1 MSEATCPEPLH
12 STIARVHYARLF
24 GVGNGSLR
32 DEFVQ
37 MASQKR
43 WSDAESREW
52 GHMAETHR
60 MALMLLAGVDGDLG
74 ALAQRHWRELP
85 EPERMALKAE
95 ARFARREFSRLHALT
110 GRW

>member
-1 MSEATCPEPLH
+1 MSDTSQFHPLPSAEALG
-12 STIARVHYARLF
+12 HYTRLF

-32 DEFVQ
+32 DEFVK
-37 MASQKR
+37 AATKR
-43 WSDAESREW
+43 QWSDAESREW
-52 GHMAETHR
+52 ARLSETHR

>member
-1 MSEATCPEPLH
+1 MLETPDFLPLH
-12 STIARVHYARLF
+12 SAVARENYARLF

-32 DEFVQ
+32 DEFVKT
-37 MASQKR
+37 ASKMQ

-52 GHMAETHR
+52 ARMAETHR
-60 MALMLLAGVDGDLG
+60 MALMLLAGVDGDIG

-85 EPERMALKAE
+85 EPERVALKAE

>member
-1 MSEATCPEPLH
+1 MCPPEDFKPLQ
-12 STIARVHYARLF
+12 SAVAQVHYARLF

-32 DEFVQ
+32 DEFVAV
-37 MASQKR
+37 ASQKR

-52 GHMAETHR
+52 ARLAETHR
-60 MALMLLAGVDGDLG
+60 MALMLLAGVDGDIG
-74 ALAQRHWRELP
+74 ALALRHWRELP
-85 EPERMALKAE
+85 EPERVALKAE

>member
-1 MSEATCPEPLH
+1 MSETSEFAPL
-12 STIARVHYARLF
+12 SDLARAHYSRLF

-32 DEFVQ
+32 DEFVAT
-37 MASQKR
+37 ASQMR

-52 GHMAETHR
+52 ASLAETHR
-60 MALMLLAGVDGDLG
+60 MALMVLAGFDGDIG

-85 EPERMALKAE
+85 EPERVALKAE
-95 ARFARREFSRLHALT
+95 ARFARREFSKLHALT

>member
-1 MSEATCPEPLH
+1 MSEAMRSEPQHSPIAQLH
-12 STIARVHYARLF
+12 SARLF

-37 MASQKR
+37 IASKR
-43 WSDAESREW
+43 QWSDAESREW
-52 GHMAETHR
+52 ARLAETHR

-85 EPERMALKAE
+85 EPERVALKAE

>member
-1 MSEATCPEPLH
+1 MSDTSQFHPLPSAEALG
-12 STIARVHYARLF
+12 HYTRLF

-32 DEFVQ
+32 DEFVKA
-37 MASQKR
+37 ASKKQ

-52 GHMAETHR
+52 ARLTETHR

-74 ALAQRHWRELP
+74 VLAQRHWRELP
-85 EPERMALKAE
+85 EPERIALKAE

>member
-1 MSEATCPEPLH
+1 MSEVLPSEPMRSPVAH
-12 STIARVHYARLF
+12 GNYMRLF

-32 DEFVQ
+32 DEFVKI
-37 MASQKR
+37 ASQKR

-52 GHMAETHR
+52 ARMSVTHR

-74 ALAQRHWRELP
+74 ALAQRSWRELP
-85 EPERMALKAE
+85 EPERLALKAE
-95 ARFARREFSRLHALT
+95 ARFARHEFARLHALT

>member
-1 MSEATCPEPLH
+1 MSDTSQFHPLPSAEAL
-12 STIARVHYARLF
+12 SHYTRLF

-32 DEFVQ
+32 DEFVKA
-37 MASQKR
+37 ASKKQ

-52 GHMAETHR
+52 ARLAETHR

-74 ALAQRHWRELP
+74 VLAQRHWRELP
-85 EPERMALKAE
+85 EPERIALKAE

>member
-1 MSEATCPEPLH
+1 MSEAMRPEPLH
-12 STIARVHYARLF
+12 SPIAQLHYARLF

-32 DEFVQ
+32 DEFVKV
-37 MASQKR
+37 ASQKR

-52 GHMAETHR
+52 ARMAETHR
-60 MALMLLAGVDGDLG
+60 MVLMLLAGLDGDLE
-74 ALAQRHWRELP
+74 ALAQRGWRELP
-85 EPERMALKAE
+85 EPERERVKSE

>member
-1 MSEATCPEPLH
+1 MSDTSEFHPLP
-12 STIARVHYARLF
+12 SARALEHYTRLF
-24 GVGNGSLR
+24 GVGTGSLR
-32 DEFVQ
+32 DEFVKAATKMQ
-37 MASQKR
+37 

-52 GHMAETHR
+52 ARMAETHR

-74 ALAQRHWRELP
+74 VLAQRHWRELP
-85 EPERMALKAE
+85 EPERIALKAE

>member
-1 MSEATCPEPLH
+1 MSDVSPSGPVLSPVGQAN
-12 STIARVHYARLF
+12 YQRLF

-32 DEFVQ
+32 DEFVTI
-37 MASQKR
+37 ASQKR

-52 GHMAETHR
+52 ARMPEAHR

-74 ALAQRHWRELP
+74 ALAQRSWRELP
-85 EPERMALKAE
+85 EPERLALKAE
-95 ARFARREFSRLHALT
+95 ARFARQEFAQLHALT